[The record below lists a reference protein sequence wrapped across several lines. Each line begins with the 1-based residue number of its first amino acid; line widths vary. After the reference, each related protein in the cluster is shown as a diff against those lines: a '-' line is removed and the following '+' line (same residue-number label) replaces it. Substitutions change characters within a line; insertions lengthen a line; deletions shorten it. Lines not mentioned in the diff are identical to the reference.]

1 LEEFFPHGGMLWCLF
16 LHISQDLV
24 MQEMVWSATHFGR
37 GFENTTTKTAK
48 LVMHIINEVFGTI

>member
-37 GFENTTTKTAK
+37 GFEDTTTKTAK
-48 LVMHIINEVFGTI
+48 LVMHIDQ